1 MKLNVQSLTACLAIS
16 FGFANAM
23 GANIN
28 SNIIENVSKKDFSSM
43 FILNDFNTPQ
53 ENYTCSDEVIF
64 GRFHEDIIDKLY
76 EGHIDS
82 DSSEE
87 EIEEACKSFEYAS
100 DAAYQIL
107 NRVIQKYGYNDQL
120 TALNVMLE
128 SDIAKS
134 ANKLQTILKSM
145 NYTVLNYDD
154 FINNARIMNNLFAE
168 MFGNKEIIERLA
180 GDFQRSIIEM
190 SDDFTG
196 ERAYLSIANSLH
208 EISFNMFMNIAR
220 EIYKQMLDGTAIE
233 HIKIPDEMRD
243 FEGLVK
249 ANFVQNGKWLYNDII
264 SKNQDTVYKLQ
275 AIGSVY
281 EHNGQSIENLI
292 KMLSEQRNTQATLQ
306 DVIGLVYDVCNA
318 NRN

>member
-1 MKLNVQSLTACLAIS
+1 MKLNIQSLTACLVLS
-16 FGFANAM
+16 FGIANAM
-23 GANIN
+23 DANIN
-28 SNIIENVSKKDFSSM
+28 ANITDVNKKDFSSM
-43 FILNDFNTPQ
+43 FLLNDFNATQ
-53 ENYTCSDEVIF
+53 GNYTRSDEVIF

-82 DSSEE
+82 DASDE
-87 EIEEACKSFEYAS
+87 EIEASCQSLEYAR

-154 FINNARIMNNLFAE
+154 FIYNARIMNNLFGE

-220 EIYKQMLDGTAIE
+220 EIYKQMLDGTEIE
-233 HIKIPDEMRD
+233 HVKIPDEMRD
-243 FEGLVK
+243 FEGLVRV
-249 ANFVQNGKWLYNDII
+249 NFESNDKWAYNNII

-275 AIGSVY
+275 ASGITY

-292 KMLSEQRNTQATLQ
+292 KMLSEKRNTQATLQ